1 MEALPAKQTRF
12 SQCEP
17 TVIDD
22 RLDRWIRYTE
32 KQREVLYSIHLTVI
46 NNKGGTRLVSSV
58 MLTDHRKACFLWSF
72 CVFNVQPLTC
82 MVKMGLYLFNL
93 CRCGNFFCLFV
104 CFVVFLEFP
113 FFVDFFFFFGKK
125 KDFTAWEPLSVKAC
139 NFRLCGFAWWFPLS
153 IMCALYNQRRK
164 TLSLTVTC
172 SYPSNARL
180 RSRSGSRPAPTRPTG
195 DCCVG
200 MINSFRL

>member
-1 MEALPAKQTRF
+1 MIRFWWGVVLIPCIMSLPTRLTQMVLMEALPAKQTRF

-113 FFVDFFFFFGKK
+113 FFVDFFFFFWKK
-125 KDFTAWEPLSVKAC
+125 K
-139 NFRLCGFAWWFPLS
+139 GFYGLR
-153 IMCALYNQRRK
+153 ALI
-164 TLSLTVTC
+164 C
-172 SYPSNARL
+172 
-180 RSRSGSRPAPTRPTG
+180 
-195 DCCVG
+195 
-200 MINSFRL
+200 